1 MSALLTILTRLSPF
15 KRHLV
20 AWCFVLL
27 LCLALPRA
35 APAQVAYLSWRL
47 SGHLLWHTE
56 VPCESSE
63 ALAKKIRALSQGA
76 PECDFR
82 IRIRVVKSLD
92 PKTVEEWSEECANIR
107 CVEWVF
113 NNGQPL
119 VEQNA
124 VRDARSRAR
133 SRLTRREQRLARSA
147 QPAAAVGFVPP
158 VVDTAPVHLMAH
170 GGAHAAAHAGALPGL
185 PMHFL
190 PPPHHPVQLP
200 PPILIPRPM
209 YPSQL
214 IHAAALA
221 ILAAQAGQL
230 AGPTLLHVPTP
241 DADED
246 GDDDTGVDV
255 DFKEKRRRQ

>member
-1 MSALLTILTRLSPF
+1 MSALLTILARFSPF
-15 KRHLV
+15 KRHWV

-35 APAQVAYLSWRL
+35 APAQVAYLSWRS
-47 SGHLLWHTE
+47 SGDLLWRTG
-56 VPCESSE
+56 VPCETSE
-63 ALAKKIRALSQGA
+63 ALAEKIRALSQGA

-92 PKTVEEWSEECANIR
+92 PKTVEEWSEECANISY
-107 CVEWVF
+107 VEWVF
-113 NNGQPL
+113 NNGPPF

-124 VRDARSRAR
+124 VRDAR
-133 SRLTRREQRLARSA
+133 RRGRKGAQRGARSA
-147 QPAAAVGFVPP
+147 HAAAAGGFVPP
-158 VVDTAPVHLMAH
+158 VVGAAPAHLMAH
-170 GGAHAAAHAGALPGL
+170 AGVHAAHAGALPGL

-214 IHAAALA
+214 LHAAVLA
-221 ILAAQAGQL
+221 TLAAQAGQL
-230 AGPTLLHVPTP
+230 AGPTSLYVPTP
-241 DADED
+241 AADED
-246 GDDDTGVDV
+246 GDDDLGVDV
-255 DFKEKRRRQ
+255 DVKEKCRRQ